1 MSFSLFGTGVYNG
14 ISIGYAHIIE
24 PNILNVEHYL
34 ILPENIDEEIKR
46 LEFAIQQ
53 VEHEI
58 IQLKSELPKDSPE
71 EISAF
76 LNVHLLIL
84 QDHLLRNEPKKIIQ
98 QRRYNAEWAITQ
110 QLDDLLEQF
119 DNIEDEYL
127 RQRKFD
133 VQQVVERIVKVLFN
147 KDRLIPH
154 IHNNAII
161 VSRDISPAD
170 MLQFKQQTFS
180 GFITDVGGITSHTAI
195 MARSMSIPAI
205 IATNHASEIIQQN
218 DLIIL
223 DGNLGIV
230 IVEPDASIIDE
241 YKWKQDQ
248 QNVERKRLERLRY
261 KPTQTLDLTD
271 IKLMANIELP
281 SDALTIKASGAA
293 GVGLFRSEFI
303 FMHKESNDI
312 PSENEQFEA
321 YYQAVIA
328 LDGLPIT
335 IRTIDIGADKSIQEL
350 DHSASPLGLRAIRW
364 SLSEPEMFRSQ
375 LRAILRASYY
385 GPVQILIPMLSHCN
399 EIKAVRKHLNICMQ
413 ELRHANITFDEN
425 IKVGGMIE
433 IPASAFALPMFFPY
447 LDFISIGT
455 NDLIQYTLAIDRT
468 DTQVAYLYDHYHPA
482 IIHLIAHIIQTANLA
497 NLPVSIC
504 GELAGEPNMTKLFL
518 GMGLREFSM
527 HSSQLLVVKEQV
539 LKSDLLELKEKVKDI
554 LQTYDA
560 YIIKEK
566 IISMLEN

>member
-1 MSFSLFGTGVYNG
+1 MSFSLFGTSVYNG

-34 ILPENIDEEIKR
+34 ILPENIDEEVTR

-53 VEHEI
+53 VEQEI
-58 IQLKSELPKDSPE
+58 TQLKLELPKDSPE

-98 QRRYNAEWAITQ
+98 QRRYNAEWAITK

-127 RQRKFD
+127 KQRKFD
-133 VQQVVERIVKVLFN
+133 VQQVVERILKVLFN
-147 KDRLIPH
+147 KNRLIPH

-230 IVEPDASIIDE
+230 IVEPDACIIDE

-261 KPTQTLDLTD
+261 KPTQTLDLTH
-271 IKLMANIELP
+271 IQLMANIELP
-281 SDALTIKASGAA
+281 SDALSIKASGAA

-303 FMHKESNDI
+303 FMHKELDDI
-312 PSENEQFEA
+312 PSEDEQFEA

-350 DHSASPLGLRAIRW
+350 DHSTSPLGLRAIRW
-364 SLSEPEMFRSQ
+364 SLAEPEMFKSQ
-375 LRAILRASYY
+375 LKAILRASHY

-399 EIKAVRKHLNICMQ
+399 EIKAVRKHLAVCMQ
-413 ELRHANITFDEN
+413 ELRNANVHFDEH

-497 NLPVSIC
+497 DLPVSIC

-518 GMGLREFSM
+518 GMGLKEFSM
-527 HSSQLLVVKEQV
+527 HSSQLLVVKEQI
-539 LKSDLLELKEKVKDI
+539 LKSDLIELKEQVKDI

-566 IISMLEN
+566 IMKMMA